1 MAMYEVGTVMGAA
14 SQARV
19 TGATTKWSQE
29 ALGIQPGS
37 ILVVYRS
44 GSADLYAIK
53 SVDSDTQ
60 LTLTRNIT
68 TAFSGASYGIIT
80 AETASTSSF
89 ANQLASAF
97 AFWRSVVEGWSMAL
111 TGSGDI
117 TLTDPITGKQVT
129 VPAIAGMAKASDLN
143 ALAKLTGGNKLDGSQ
158 VITSDNAGFILGKNS
173 DLALLKKQGQGGTIA
188 VGSGTPF
195 RVQRSR
201 ATTVSPADTFDDIL
215 VIDANNQTT
224 LPGALS
230 AGGNIDNT
238 SKGKVLTQAIE
249 LSFST
254 PYIDFHFNYSTDDFT
269 GRIMATAADQISVQ
283 GSHWRVDR
291 DLRVGGMA
299 DIGGW
304 TQCRDDLSA
313 NKTDFGSPAIGSLVS
328 GGRIRSR
335 MLGRGGNV
343 DTSGAWGGFYLE
355 EYVGT
360 EHRIVMYMD
369 GFGRTDAWSF
379 RAGGTISTPKGDVM
393 TTGSDVRLKD
403 GFTEPQEGA
412 SRRINALGVCEFN
425 MKGETRRRR
434 GFIAQQAEKADDL
447 YTFLGIEQEIDG
459 EKFQV
464 MNVDYVAIIADLVSS
479 VQELTKQVRDL
490 NKLVQTTDVHSVT
503 SEGCPVT

>member
-1 MAMYEVGTVMGAA
+1 MAMYEVGTVTGAA

-201 ATTVSPADTFDDIL
+201 ATSVSPSDTYDDIL
-215 VIDANNQTT
+215 VIGTNNQTT
-224 LPGALS
+224 LPGDLVV
-230 AGGNIDNT
+230 GGGFDNT
-238 SKGKVLTQAIE
+238 AKGKLYSQALE
-249 LSFST
+249 LSMGT

-304 TQCRDDLSA
+304 AQCGVDLSA
-313 NKTDFGSPAIGSLVS
+313 NRTDFGSPADGSLVS

-335 MLGRGGNV
+335 MLGRGGNG

-355 EYVGT
+355 EYVGYN
-360 EHRIVMYMD
+360 HRVVLYMD
-369 GFGRTDAWSF
+369 GFDRKDAWLF
-379 RAGGTISTPKGDVM
+379 YTGGTISTPKGDVM
-393 TTGSDVRLKD
+393 TTGSDVRLKKD
-403 GFTEPQEGA
+403 FTESQEGA

-434 GFIAQQAEKADDL
+434 GFIAQQAEKVDPI
-447 YTFLGIEQEIDG
+447 YTFQSGDVEIDG
-459 EKFQV
+459 EKINIL
-464 MNVDYVAIIADLVSS
+464 NVDQTAIVADLVTT
-479 VQELTKQVRDL
+479 VQEQYECIE
-490 NKLVQTTDVHSVT
+490 KLKGEIQNLKFLVMNT
-503 SEGCPVT
+503 SAKAT

>member
-1 MAMYEVGTVMGAA
+1 MAMYEVGTVTGAA

-29 ALGIQPGS
+29 ALGILPGS

-111 TGSGDI
+111 TGSGNI

-215 VIDANNQTT
+215 VIDANNRTT
-224 LPGALS
+224 LPGALI
-230 AGGNIDNT
+230 AGGDIDNT
-238 SKGKVLTQAIE
+238 TKGLLYTQAIE
-249 LSFST
+249 LSMST

-269 GRIMATAADQISVQ
+269 ARIITTADQISVQ
-283 GSHWRVDR
+283 GSHLRVDR

-304 TQCRDDLSA
+304 AQCGVDLRP
-313 NKTDFGSPAIGSLVS
+313 TEQTLVPLPLVRWFQVAYS
-328 GGRIRSR
+328 IQNA
-335 MLGRGGNV
+335 GRGGNG

-355 EYVGT
+355 EYVGYN
-360 EHRIVMYMD
+360 HRVVLYMD
-369 GFGRTDAWSF
+369 GFGRKDAWLF
-379 RAGGTISTPKGDVM
+379 YTGGTISTPKGDVM
-393 TTGSDVRLKD
+393 TTGSDVRLKKD
-403 GFTEPQEGA
+403 FTESQEGA

-434 GFIAQQAEKADDL
+434 GFIAQQAEKVDPI
-447 YTFLGIEQEIDG
+447 YTFQSGDVEIDG
-459 EKFQV
+459 EKINIL
-464 MNVDYVAIIADLVSS
+464 NVDHTAIIADLVLT

-490 NKLVQTTDVHSVT
+490 NKQVQTK
-503 SEGCPVT
+503 EY

>member
-1 MAMYEVGTVMGAA
+1 MAMYEVGTVTGAA

-19 TGATTKWSQE
+19 TGATTKWSQV
-29 ALGIQPGS
+29 ALGILPGS

-111 TGSGDI
+111 TGSGNI
-117 TLTDPITGKQVT
+117 TLTDPITGKQVI

-201 ATTVSPADTFDDIL
+201 ASTVSPTDTFDDIL

-249 LSFST
+249 LSMST
-254 PYIDFHFNYSTDDFT
+254 PYIDFHFNGSTADYTTRLIESVAGELTLEGAFMCKKHLYAW
-269 GRIMATAADQISVQ
+269 GAIMARNIAP
-283 GSHWRVDR
+283 
-291 DLRVGGMA
+291 
-299 DIGGW
+299 
-304 TQCRDDLSA
+304 SA
-313 NKTDFGSPAIGSLVS
+313 PSNGQLVTGAPFQS
-328 GGRIRSR
+328 MIQ
-335 MLGRGGNV
+335 GRGGYG
-343 DTSGAWGGFYLE
+343 DARGAVANYYIE
-355 EYVGT
+355 ERVGE
-360 EHRIVMYMD
+360 EHRAVVYLD
-369 GFGRTDAWSF
+369 GYGRTDAWLF
-379 RAGGTISTPKGDVM
+379 RPGGTITTGKGDVM

-459 EKFQV
+459 EKFRV
-464 MNVDYVAIIADLVSS
+464 MNVDYTAIIADLVT
-479 VQELTKQVRDL
+479 VAQGLLVKNQELERRI
-490 NKLVQTTDVHSVT
+490 SVL
-503 SEGCPVT
+503 EGT

>member
-1 MAMYEVGTVMGAA
+1 MAMYEVGTITGAA
-14 SQARV
+14 NQAKV
-19 TGATTKWSQE
+19 TGISTKWSE
-29 ALGIQPGS
+29 SALGIQEGS

-53 SVDSDTQ
+53 SVNNDTQ

-68 TAFSGASYGIIT
+68 TAFSGAKYGIIT
-80 AETASTSSF
+80 SETASTSSF

-97 AFWRSVVEGWSMAL
+97 TLWRNVVQGWSTAL
-111 TGSGDI
+111 TGSGNI
-117 TLTDPITGKQVT
+117 TMTDPITGTQVT
-129 VPAIAGMAKASDLN
+129 VPAIAGMAKASDLD
-143 ALAKLTGGNKLDGSQ
+143 ALAKLSGGNNLAGSQ

-201 ATTVSPADTFDDIL
+201 ATTVSPSDTYDDIL
-215 VIDANNQTT
+215 VIGTNNQTT
-224 LPGALS
+224 LPGDLVV
-230 AGGNIDNT
+230 GGGFDNT
-238 SKGKVLTQAIE
+238 AKGKLYSQALE
-249 LSFST
+249 LSMGT

-304 TQCRDDLSA
+304 AQCGVDLSA
-313 NKTDFGSPAIGSLVS
+313 NRTDFGSPADGSLVS

-335 MLGRGGNV
+335 MLGRGGNG

-355 EYVGT
+355 EYVGYN
-360 EHRIVMYMD
+360 HRVVLYMD
-369 GFGRTDAWSF
+369 GFDRKDAWLF
-379 RAGGTISTPKGDVM
+379 YTGGTISTPKGDVM
-393 TTGSDVRLKD
+393 TTGSDVRLKKD
-403 GFTEPQEGA
+403 FTESQEGA

-434 GFIAQQAEKADDL
+434 GFIAQQAEKVDPI
-447 YTFLGIEQEIDG
+447 YTFQSGDVEIDG
-459 EKFQV
+459 EKINIL
-464 MNVDYVAIIADLVSS
+464 NVDQTAIVADLVTT
-479 VQELTKQVRDL
+479 VQEQCNCIEKLKEELKNLKDL
-490 NKLVQTTDVHSVT
+490 VMQTPETAA
-503 SEGCPVT
+503 

>member
-1 MAMYEVGTVMGAA
+1 MAMYEVGTVTGAA

-29 ALGIQPGS
+29 ALGILPGS

-111 TGSGDI
+111 TGSGNI

-249 LSFST
+249 LSMST
-254 PYIDFHFNYSTDDFT
+254 PYIDFHFNDSTADYTTRLIENVAGELTLEGAFMCKKHLYAWGALMARSVAPSNPVNGQLIT
-269 GRIMATAADQISVQ
+269 GAPFQSMIQ
-283 GSHWRVDR
+283 
-291 DLRVGGMA
+291 
-299 DIGGW
+299 
-304 TQCRDDLSA
+304 
-313 NKTDFGSPAIGSLVS
+313 
-328 GGRIRSR
+328 
-335 MLGRGGNV
+335 GRGGFG
-343 DTSGAWGGFYLE
+343 DARGAVANYYVE
-355 EYVGT
+355 ESVGS
-360 EHRIVMYMD
+360 EHRAVVYLD
-369 GFGRTDAWSF
+369 GYGRTDAWIF
-379 RAGGTISTPKGDVM
+379 RAGGTISTGKGDVL
-393 TTGSDVRLKD
+393 TTGSDVRLKED
-403 GFTEPQEGA
+403 FTESREGA

-459 EKFQV
+459 EKFKV
-464 MNVDYVAIIADLVSS
+464 MNVDYTAIIADLVT
-479 VQELTKQVRDL
+479 VAQDL
-490 NKLVQTTDVHSVT
+490 INRVDAL
-503 SEGCPVT
+503 ER

>member
-1 MAMYEVGTVMGAA
+1 MAMYEVGTVTGAA

-19 TGATTKWSQE
+19 TGTATKWSQV
-29 ALGIQPGS
+29 ALGILPGS

-111 TGSGDI
+111 TGSGNI

-158 VITSDNAGFILGKNS
+158 IITSDNAGFILGKNS

-201 ATTVSPADTFDDIL
+201 ATTVSPSETYDDIL
-215 VIDANNQTT
+215 VIGTNNQTT
-224 LPGALS
+224 LPGDLVV
-230 AGGNIDNT
+230 GGGFDNT
-238 SKGKVLTQAIE
+238 AKGKLYSQALE
-249 LSFST
+249 LSMGT
-254 PYIDFHFNYSTDDFT
+254 PYIDFHHNKSANDYTA
-269 GRIMATAADQISVQ
+269 RIITTAADQLSVQ
-283 GSHWRVDR
+283 GSHLRVDR
-291 DLRVGGMA
+291 DLRVGQAA
-299 DIGGW
+299 DIGSW
-304 TQCRDDLSA
+304 LQCRYDCVSQRS
-313 NKTDFGSPAIGSLVS
+313 DFGSPAIGSLVS
-328 GGRIRSR
+328 GGRVRSR
-335 MLGRGGNV
+335 MSGRGGNG
-343 DTSGAWGGFYLE
+343 DTAGAWGGFYLE
-355 EYVGT
+355 EYVGYN
-360 EHRIVMYMD
+360 HRVVLYMD
-369 GFGRTDAWSF
+369 GFGRKDAWLF
-379 RAGGTISTPKGDVM
+379 RPGGTITTGKGDVM

-459 EKFQV
+459 EKFRV
-464 MNVDYVAIIADLVSS
+464 MNVDYTAIIADLVT
-479 VQELTKQVRDL
+479 VAQGLLVKNQELERRI
-490 NKLVQTTDVHSVT
+490 SVL
-503 SEGCPVT
+503 EGT

>member
-1 MAMYEVGTVMGAA
+1 MAMYEVGTVTGAA

-29 ALGIQPGS
+29 ALGILPGS

-111 TGSGDI
+111 TGSGNI

-201 ATTVSPADTFDDIL
+201 ATTVSPSDTFDDIL
-215 VIDANNQTT
+215 VIGTDNQTT
-224 LPGALS
+224 LPGELS

-249 LSFST
+249 LSMST
-254 PYIDFHFNYSTDDFT
+254 PYIDFHFN
-269 GRIMATAADQISVQ
+269 
-283 GSHWRVDR
+283 GSAVDYTTR
-291 DLRVGGMA
+291 L
-299 DIGGW
+299 IE
-304 TQCRDDLSA
+304 
-313 NKTDFGSPAIGSLVS
+313 LVS
-328 GGRIRSR
+328 GELTLEGAFMCKRHLYTWGEVMARNIAPGSPGNGTLVTAAPLKS
-335 MLGRGGNV
+335 MLQGRGGNG
-343 DTSGAWGGFYLE
+343 DSRGAYTGFYLE
-355 EYVGT
+355 ELVGS
-360 EHRIVMYMD
+360 EHRAVIYLD
-369 GFGRTDAWSF
+369 GYSRTDAWIF
-379 RAGGTISTPKGDVM
+379 RAGGTISTGKGDVM

-412 SRRINALGVCEFN
+412 SRRINSLGVCEFN

-434 GFIAQQAEKADDL
+434 GFIAQQAEKVDDL

-459 EKFQV
+459 EKFRV
-464 MNVDYVAIIADLVSS
+464 MNVDYTAIIADLVT
-479 VQELTKQVRDL
+479 VAQGLLVKNQELERRI
-490 NKLVQTTDVHSVT
+490 SVL
-503 SEGCPVT
+503 EGT